1 MIDGTHETAIVAIV
15 LSDSYRIPSN
25 KKNDKDGKHDVPT
38 ERKQDKP
45 ADHDID
51 KHPFDFDDWDGGF

>member
-25 KKNDKDGKHDVPT
+25 KKNDKDGKNDVPT

>member
-1 MIDGTHETAIVAIV
+1 MVSNTNDSLVAIV
-15 LSDSYRIPSN
+15 LSDSYRVPSN
-25 KKNDKDGKHDVPT
+25 KKNDKDRKRDVST

-51 KHPFDFDDWDGGF
+51 KHPFDFDDWSGGF